1 MANVTREDQG
11 RPWERYEALAAHLL
25 NRFAAQFGLDR
36 IERKQKIRGKKS
48 TWEIDAKGM
57 RDSDGAVILVECRR
71 NTRKLDQEALAAIA
85 YRIQDVGAQ
94 GGIVVSPLKLQ
105 SGAKRIANAESI
117 VEVQLDQNSTSLD
130 FAMRFLGKLMTGASV
145 QDGVVPGDKIDAE
158 ASRPCSFCGKRFPL
172 VDYDQR
178 HCQQCE
184 PN

>member
-1 MANVTREDQG
+1 MSHDSQG
-11 RPWERYEALAAHLL
+11 RPWERYQAVAADLL
-25 NRFAAQFGLDR
+25 NRFATQFGLDR
-36 IERKQKIRGKKS
+36 VEGKQKIRGEKS

-71 NTRKLDQEALAAIA
+71 KKRKLDQEALAAIA
-85 YRIQDVGAQ
+85 YRIQDIGAQ

-117 VEVQLDQNSTSLD
+117 IEVQLDQDSTSLD
-130 FAMRFLGKLMTGASV
+130 FAMRFLGKLMAGACV
-145 QDGVVPGDKIDAE
+145 QDGVVAGDKIDAE

-172 VDYDQR
+172 VDYNQR
-178 HCQQCE
+178 HCQQCK